1 MHNCFE
7 NLQWLDLQNNYLVKI
22 HPSILAFKNLKTL
35 YLQGNYI
42 NDLQELQLLQEL
54 PNLRNLSIHSNP
66 LAYIKDFRLFIIAL
80 LPELR
85 KIDTVLV
92 THKERDNAYFLTS
105 VYKEKKLPMYK
116 GDDSMKPPPEYSNSQ
131 SNKNIID
138 GVNL

>member
-1 MHNCFE
+1 MYNCFQ
-7 NLQWLDLQNNYLVKI
+7 NLQWLDLQNNYLQKLD
-22 HPSILAFKNLKTL
+22 PSLLAFKNLKTL

-42 NDLQELQLLQEL
+42 SDLQELQLLQDL
-54 PNLRNLSIHSNP
+54 PNLRNLSVHSNP

-92 THKERDNAYFLTS
+92 SHKERDNAYFLTS
-105 VYKEKKLPMYK
+105 TYKQKRLPSYK
-116 GDDSMKPPPEYSNSQ
+116 GEEQIEPPLEYTGSQNS
-131 SNKNIID
+131 KNMIE